1 MFIVKKLN
9 AFVIVSKNSF
19 YLKEKNQI
27 PQIYNYG
34 YQPEQIQCN
43 FKKI

>member
-27 PQIYNYG
+27 SKTYNYG
-34 YQPEQIQCN
+34 YQQEHKN
-43 FKKI
+43 ATFRKY